1 MHPFI
6 QELEKAKVDPSKF
19 LEHIGGTASP
29 GNHWML
35 VFTAGAKDVS
45 VSSRAC
51 QSKDTV
57 VCGVN
62 PTENGDSYSLAS
74 LDARQGSGQSANWT
88 SVP

>member
-1 MHPFI
+1 M
-6 QELEKAKVDPSKF
+6 DPSKF

-45 VSSRAC
+45 VSSRAI

-74 LDARQGSGQSANWT
+74 PDARQGSDYLPIGLPCHNPPDSRFTAGF
-88 SVP
+88 